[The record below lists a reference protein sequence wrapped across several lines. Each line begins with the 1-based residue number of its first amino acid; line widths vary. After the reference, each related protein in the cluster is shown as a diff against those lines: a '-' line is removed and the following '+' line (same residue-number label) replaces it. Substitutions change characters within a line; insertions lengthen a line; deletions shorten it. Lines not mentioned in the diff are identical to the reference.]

1 MDNPNKNSA
10 SFDFTPQQI
19 ERVLKSP
26 DGKQLLALLN
36 RDGGAALRQA
46 ASAVRAGDYDAAKKI
61 MSPVMQTPE
70 AAKLVDRLNRK

>member
-1 MDNPNKNSA
+1 MDNPNKNST

-36 RDGGAALRQA
+36 RDGGAALRQ
-46 ASAVRAGDYDAAKKI
+46 
-61 MSPVMQTPE
+61 
-70 AAKLVDRLNRK
+70 